1 MPDTVQAR
9 WRVYICCGPS
19 CTERRSPT
27 LLDVLQREVDRAGL
41 GTEVEV
47 LPGGCQKHC
56 ERGPSLVI
64 WPGPVYYEQIDSGRL
79 RRIVRDHLAG
89 GCPVRDLLYRDPAP
103 PRPSAPRPAGEAA
116 APPRPAAPVPNRT
129 VRPTRPTRPVRPP
142 RDVDDFSW

>member
-9 WRVYICCGPS
+9 WRAYVCCGPR
-19 CTERRSPT
+19 CTEHRSPA
-27 LLDVLQREVDRAGL
+27 LLDVLQREVDRAGV

-64 WPGPVYYEQIDSGRL
+64 WPGPVHYERIDTGGL

-89 GCPVRDLLYRDPAP
+89 GCPVRDLLYREPAGL
-103 PRPSAPRPAGEAA
+103 RSDVPRPAGDSA
-116 APPRPAAPVPNRT
+116 APPRPPAPSPP
-129 VRPTRPTRPVRPP
+129 RPMRPMRPVRPP